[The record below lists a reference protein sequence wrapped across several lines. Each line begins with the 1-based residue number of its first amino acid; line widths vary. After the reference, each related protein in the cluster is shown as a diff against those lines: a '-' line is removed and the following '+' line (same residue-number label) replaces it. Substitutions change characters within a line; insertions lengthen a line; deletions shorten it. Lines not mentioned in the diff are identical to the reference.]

1 MLWYDPD
8 HEKTN
13 LLLQERMK
21 EEIRLCKNF
30 GVVLLL
36 REFLLSA
43 LQYHFHHFPP
53 SILELLDG
61 ERYFS
66 VKVAEVGYKVGMMNT
81 FIFGRTR
88 K

>member
-1 MLWYDPD
+1 
-8 HEKTN
+8 
-13 LLLQERMK
+13 MK
-21 EEIRLCKNF
+21 EEIQLCKNF
-30 GVVLLL
+30 GGVLLF

-66 VKVAEVGYKVGMMNT
+66 IKVEEVGYKVGMMEI
-81 FIFGRTR
+81 FIFGETG